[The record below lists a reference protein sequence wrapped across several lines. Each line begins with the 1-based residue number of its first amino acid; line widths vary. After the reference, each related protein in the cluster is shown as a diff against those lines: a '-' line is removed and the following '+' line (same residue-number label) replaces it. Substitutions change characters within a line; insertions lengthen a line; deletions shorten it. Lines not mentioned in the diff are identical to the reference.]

1 MRRGLML
8 VVGLCLGWQAQA
20 QILSPLTQQ
29 SSLVSSPPSKGGA
42 GAIPL
47 PLASGDTL
55 ALPFFDDFSKGEGEP
70 DPARWV
76 NRGGVAVTNRYAKN
90 APTIFSATFDG
101 LKADGQSYGGTNAV
115 GPTDTLISKPLY
127 LGKLA
132 PKDSLY
138 LSFFWQ
144 AGGFLDAPNFSSG
157 TLYSLQLEFKQANG
171 TWATVWT
178 QKGNGRSTDFAAV
191 MQAIKEPAYFFDG
204 FQFRWV
210 SSGSQGGLRDVWH
223 LDYVQLNQSR
233 RNGDLSN
240 LDVALTQQ
248 MPSLLR
254 RYTAMPI
261 WQFLVNPA
269 GETRTELGSTIRN
282 LSALPAAISWRGLTK
297 NLTTQAVD
305 TFLKASAPIN
315 ANATLAIQGAPSAS
329 FLSSQ
334 SLPYSLQTTLFLT
347 TKEPNRLTLYND
359 TLRRETHLQDF
370 YAYDDGTAEAGFSFP
385 SSNAVQIAYQFE
397 LNKPDRI
404 DAVRIYFTGNNSPGT
419 VLSLRLWRDANGK
432 PAEQSFYEQTFTVPA
447 ASGLN
452 QWLEIA
458 LTQQQQVNGRFY
470 VGYRQPN
477 GSTFVNVGYDLNE
490 NAEGKI
496 FFTNGT
502 SVWEGLT
509 NFTGALLIRPVVS
522 GTVTSSLEEEELLS
536 KSWVY
541 PNPSAG
547 QLTFAQNFERVEIY
561 SLTGQKLQTLHQV
574 KQGQPVRVQH
584 LTNGVYLLKGYSK
597 DKVKTTKLI
606 LQL

>member
-8 VVGLCLGWQAQA
+8 VVGICLGWQAQA
-20 QILSPLTQQ
+20 QLITPLTHP
-29 SSLVSSPPSKGGA
+29 SSSVSSFSEKGKT
-42 GAIPL
+42 GAIPQ

-55 ALPFFDDFSKGEGEP
+55 ALPFFDDFSKGEGTL

-76 NRGGVAVTNRYAKN
+76 NRGGVTITYRYAKN
-90 APTIFSATFDG
+90 APTIFAATFDG
-101 LKADGQSYGGTNAV
+101 LRANGQPYGGTNAV
-115 GPTDTLISKPLY
+115 GPADTLTSKPLY

-144 AGGFLDAPNFSSG
+144 AGGLLDAPNFSSG
-157 TLYSLQLEFKQANG
+157 TLYSLQLEFKQSNG
-171 TWATVWT
+171 TWTTVWT
-178 QKGNGRSTDFAAV
+178 QKGSGRSTDFAAV
-191 MQAIKEPAYFFDG
+191 MLAIKEPAYFYDG

-210 SSGSQGGLRDVWH
+210 SSGSQSGLKDVWH
-223 LDYVQLNQSR
+223 LDYVQLNQNR
-233 RNGDLSN
+233 RAGDLSN
-240 LDVALTQQ
+240 LDVAFTQQ

-269 GETRTELGSTIRN
+269 GETKTEVGSTIRN

-305 TFLKASAPIN
+305 TFLKGSAPIN
-315 ANATLAIQGAPSAS
+315 ANATLTIQGMPSAS

-334 SLPYSLQTTLFLT
+334 SLPFSLETTLFLT
-347 TKEPNRLTLYND
+347 TKEPNALTLFND
-359 TLRRETHLQDF
+359 TLRRETHLQNF

-385 SSNAVQIAYQFE
+385 SSSAVQIAYQFE
-397 LNKPDRI
+397 LNKPDRL
-404 DAVRIYFTGNNSPGT
+404 DAVRLYFTGNNTPGT

-452 QWLEIA
+452 QWMEIP
-458 LTQQQQVNGRFY
+458 LNQKQEVTGRFY

-477 GSTFVNVGYDLNE
+477 GSTFVNVGFDLNE

-496 FFTNGT
+496 FYTNGT
-502 SVWEGLT
+502 SAWESLT
-509 NFTGALLIRPVVS
+509 NFNGALLMQPVMS
-522 GTVTSSLEEEELLS
+522 GTVTSSVEEEELLTQS
-536 KSWVY
+536 LVF

-547 QLTFAQNFERVEIY
+547 QITFTQPFDKVEIY
-561 SLTGQKLQTLHQV
+561 ALTGQKLQTLQMV
-574 KQGQPVRVQH
+574 KQGQPVRIQH
-584 LTNGVYLLKGYSK
+584 LSNGVYLLKGFAK
-597 DKVKTTKLI
+597 DKVRTTKLI